1 MQRRGREKCVQPCW
15 TPRLRTRAALHD
27 KPREIVRHS
36 LHLLHLHHHFHHHD
50 PNTSISAS
58 HDHPS
63 SPSRSIT
70 ASLVLPPPS
79 LPPSLSAGG
88 LIFLLP
94 SWILTP
100 LDYNAHIPCPSAFSH
115 THPLPTFFS
124 HTLFLPLLS
133 NTHIPSFLHLAV
145 LCLVSHTHPLPSP
158 LTRSSSVGATR
169 TSLALHTSQRALSRV
184 CADGHSPNL
193 TPSPKHYSCL
203 SIETLAFYTKGR
215 HTIHDHSFVP
225 LSCR

>member
-1 MQRRGREKCVQPCW
+1 MGDKMPFQKGATRLGPKPKSLPLAKPTVQRRGREKCVQPCW

-63 SPSRSIT
+63 PPSRSIT

-133 NTHIPSFLHLAV
+133 NTHIPSVLHPAV
-145 LCLVSHTHPLPSP
+145 LCLVSHTLSLPSP
-158 LTRSSSVGATR
+158 LTRSSSVGTTR
-169 TSLALHTSQRALSRV
+169 TSSGEGSLEQGGSDRFHTMLA
-184 CADGHSPNL
+184 C
-193 TPSPKHYSCL
+193 
-203 SIETLAFYTKGR
+203 
-215 HTIHDHSFVP
+215 
-225 LSCR
+225 